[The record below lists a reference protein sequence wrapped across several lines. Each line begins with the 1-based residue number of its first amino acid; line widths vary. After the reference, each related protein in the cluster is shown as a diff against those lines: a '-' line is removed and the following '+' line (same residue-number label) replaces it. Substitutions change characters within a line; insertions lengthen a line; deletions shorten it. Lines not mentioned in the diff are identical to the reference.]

1 MKKIL
6 PLVISG
12 LVAAQVQA
20 NSPSLQDTV
29 VIAAKAPVTA
39 KDFAGSVNIV
49 TSSDIEMS
57 GATNLLEA
65 IEGLPG
71 ISSSRVGSGRS
82 GISMRGMETNH
93 TLILVDGRRVSDT
106 NTNVPFSDYQFSWV
120 PVQMIDRIEV
130 IRGPMSNLYGSS
142 ALGGVINV
150 ITKKAGDRWQTSV
163 TAEGR
168 NTSSGEGGDQRALVV
183 TGAGPLSD
191 SVDLAVSV
199 ERRDEDAYRK
209 RFADGNS
216 TASDEGKEITNLTA
230 DLGIY
235 LSEDSH
241 LNLSVISGDEDRQTF
256 PDTQYYEI
264 ERYQA
269 AVDFDTHIGDF
280 DVKTRAY
287 RSNSE
292 NYFVSSRYFHNL
304 TEDVLSVDLSG
315 ELSETHL
322 LTAGI
327 EYAVEEY
334 EKDYETSDS
343 KDFRDEF
350 KAWSLFAQDAI
361 ALRDDVILTLGGRY
375 DDHQRFGTEFS
386 PKAYLN
392 WDLNEHWQIKGGYG
406 EGFKAPAVREAS
418 NAYTFS
424 YGYPTG
430 PGMFRNNTFLG
441 NSNLKPET
449 NRSVELGANF
459 NQGGFTAAVT
469 VFRNKVDN
477 LIEAQQISK
486 TTTGGNTSVVSKYQ
500 NVENA
505 LINGV
510 EAELAYDFENGVE
523 VSFNHTF
530 LDHEDED
537 TGLWLTNRSRHEST
551 LTLTHYAS
559 SLDLTSQVEVQYS
572 GKQYEDAANQDESP
586 ATTKVDLTFRKTF
599 GDHLTARLGVYNLFD
614 DLAAEDDN
622 DGSHSEVGRQFG
634 LSLTGNF

>member
-12 LVAAQVQA
+12 LVSAQVQA

-49 TSSDIEMS
+49 TSNDIEMS

-130 IRGPMSNLYGSS
+130 IRGPMSNLYGSA

-269 AVDFDTHIGDF
+269 AVDFDTRIGNF

-361 ALRDDVILTLGGRY
+361 ALRDDVTLTLGGRY

-386 PKAYLN
+386 PKAYIN
-392 WDLNEHWQIKGGYG
+392 WDLNENWQIKGGYG

-459 NQGGFTAAVT
+459 YQGGFTAAVT

-586 ATTKVDLTFRKTF
+586 ATTKVDLTLRKTF
-599 GDHLTARLGVYNLFD
+599 GDHLTARVGVYNLFD

>member
-12 LVAAQVQA
+12 LVSAQVQA

-49 TSSDIEMS
+49 TSNDIEMS

-130 IRGPMSNLYGSS
+130 IRGPMSNLYGSA

-269 AVDFDTHIGDF
+269 AVDFDTRIGNF

-322 LTAGI
+322 LTPGI

-361 ALRDDVILTLGGRY
+361 ALRDDVTLTLGGRY

-386 PKAYLN
+386 PKAYIN
-392 WDLNEHWQIKGGYG
+392 WDLNENWQIKGGYG

-459 NQGGFTAAVT
+459 YQGGFTAAVT

-586 ATTKVDLTFRKTF
+586 ATTKVDLTLRKTF
-599 GDHLTARLGVYNLFD
+599 GDHLTARVGVYNLFD